1 MKRKLLQHR
10 TFFVTHLLVK
20 LHSGLTFLVI
30 MSLLTSCVSA
40 KYKMASEDT
49 PPPVLLN
56 LETEAHSVNAMI
68 NTVIIFGGP
77 GSWKREAYW
86 DEYLLSITNHGD
98 HPVTLTSSM
107 LIDFQ
112 DNQVM
117 SGNDPWELQEQSKE
131 WIKKY
136 DPGTTGVL
144 LKVGAASLLPGAVL
158 GSIAMAATSSSAM
171 FSPAVVGAS
180 VAIAVTVV
188 ALPIVGFGS
197 ILANVSKKHKIQDE
211 FNRRRLVLP
220 VAIQSGQMIQG
231 SLFFR
236 ITPGPRRL
244 SLLFAEPKPDFDVSV
259 DLALLS
265 DLHIDRNPGE
275 KPPDRGEHDI
285 QNPP

>member
-1 MKRKLLQHR
+1 
-10 TFFVTHLLVK
+10 
-20 LHSGLTFLVI
+20 
-30 MSLLTSCVSA
+30 
-40 KYKMASEDT
+40 MASEDT

-56 LETEAHSVNAMI
+56 LETEAHSVNALI

-136 DPGTTGVL
+136 DPGTTGVV
-144 LKVGAASLLPGAVL
+144 LKVGAATLLTGAALGAYGLAIAAPGLVV
-158 GSIAMAATSSSAM
+158 GMAAISAT
-171 FSPAVVGAS
+171 
-180 VAIAVTVV
+180 IL
-188 ALPIVGFGS
+188 ALPIVGVGS
-197 ILANVSKKHKIQDE
+197 IIANVRKQHKIEDE
-211 FNRRRLVLP
+211 FNRRRLMLP
-220 VAIQSGQMIQG
+220 ATIPPGQVTQG

-236 ITPGPRRL
+236 ITPGPKRL
-244 SLLFAEPKPDFDVSV
+244 TLLFSGHEADFDVSV
-259 DLALLS
+259 DLAPLS
-265 DLHIDRNPGE
+265 NLHIDRNPGE
-275 KPPDRGEHDI
+275 
-285 QNPP
+285 

>member
-20 LHSGLTFLVI
+20 LHSGLTFLII

-40 KYKMASEDT
+40 KYKMASADT

-56 LETEAHSVNAMI
+56 LEIKAHSVDALLNS
-68 NTVIIFGGP
+68 VIIFGGP

-131 WIKKY
+131 WIKGY
-136 DPGTTGVL
+136 NPGTTGVF
-144 LKVGAASLLPGAVL
+144 LKVGAASLLTGAALGAYGLAIGAPVYGLGVFAGVAVAGTILALPAVL
-158 GSIAMAATSSSAM
+158 LGTAIRSSIA
-171 FSPAVVGAS
+171 
-180 VAIAVTVV
+180 I
-188 ALPIVGFGS
+188 
-197 ILANVSKKHKIQDE
+197 NKIEDE
-211 FNRRRLVLP
+211 FNRRRLILP
-220 VAIQSGQMIQG
+220 ATIPPGQVTQG

-236 ITPGPRRL
+236 ITPGPKRL
-244 SLLFAEPKPDFDVSV
+244 TLLFSGHEADFDVSV
-259 DLALLS
+259 DLAPLS

-275 KPPDRGEHDI
+275 
-285 QNPP
+285 

>member
-20 LHSGLTFLVI
+20 LHSGLTFLII

-56 LETEAHSVNAMI
+56 LETEAHSVNALI

-117 SGNDPWELQEQSKE
+117 SGNDPWELQQQSKK
-131 WIKKY
+131 WIKGY
-136 DPGTTGVL
+136 NSGTTGVVL
-144 LKVGAASLLPGAVL
+144 RVGTASLLPAAVL
-158 GSIAMAATSSSAM
+158 GGIAASTGSIATGMAAI
-171 FSPAVVGAS
+171 G
-180 VAIAVTVV
+180 VTFL
-188 ALPIVGFGS
+188 ALPIVLLGTAIRSS
-197 ILANVSKKHKIQDE
+197 IASNKIEDE
-211 FNRRRLVLP
+211 FNRRRLILP
-220 VAIQSGQMIQG
+220 ATIPPGQVTQG

-236 ITPGPRRL
+236 ITPGPKRL
-244 SLLFAEPKPDFDVSV
+244 TLLFSGHEADFDVSV
-259 DLALLS
+259 DLAPLS

-275 KPPDRGEHDI
+275 
-285 QNPP
+285 